1 MMTGP
6 VAVSAGDLAGL
17 CRDWH
22 GLRLENKYDGVPHET
37 QQPIPIGGSFTY
49 RIQFPDPG
57 LYWYHPH
64 IREDYT
70 QEMGLYGNII
80 VEPIETGYWPPANRD
95 VVLTLDDVLL
105 EDGKIATF
113 SVAETNGCVCRSGNT
128 GVPSRACSR
137 SRRSPSTAAG
147 ASRRVD
153 LLSASGGS
161 RQTPQSVCS

>member
-1 MMTGP
+1 M
-6 VAVSAGDLAGL
+6 
-17 CRDWH
+17 CRT
-22 GLRLENKYDGVPHET
+22 RPSSRSRS
-37 QQPIPIGGSFTY
+37 GGSFTY

-80 VEPIETGYWPPANRD
+80 VEPAEPGYWPPAHRD

-113 SVAETNGCVCRSGNT
+113 SA
-128 GVPSRACSR
+128 
-137 SRRSPSTAAG
+137 
-147 ASRRVD
+147 ASRP
-153 LLSASGGS
+153 A
-161 RQTPQSVCS
+161 TPPWAGTATCCSSVARPTWR